1 MAVMVSSDKFNL
13 KWNDFQ
19 LNIKDIFKN
28 VRKEE
33 NLFDVTLICEDE
45 IWKAHK
51 LVLAAS
57 SDFFRNIFRKCNLEN
72 TVIVLKSS
80 NQSQMSLLLD
90 FIYNGEVQVEQEKLN
105 EFLEAASDLKLKGLS
120 YPEQE
125 KDPKSQVYAPYSNS
139 SSQLLQ
145 SSSNLLQSSDIQ
157 TFPSYEELCKNQG
170 MMIVKVVPKIDIFW
184 LHGAGRC

>member
-1 MAVMVSSDKFNL
+1 
-13 KWNDFQ
+13 
-19 LNIKDIFKN
+19 
-28 VRKEE
+28 
-33 NLFDVTLICEDE
+33 
-45 IWKAHK
+45 
-51 LVLAAS
+51 
-57 SDFFRNIFRKCNLEN
+57 
-72 TVIVLKSS
+72 
-80 NQSQMSLLLD
+80 MSLLLD

-170 MMIVKVVPKIDIFW
+170 MMIIIF
-184 LHGAGRC
+184 H